1 VCVRTVFNEG
11 VFAALRRA
19 DRGGSTRT
27 SVLSAEEVSAAWER
41 NPCVQK
47 CLCVGRSKNA
57 CGGGGGGRPWERMD
71 ATSAFRKHTSL
82 GTWDDTFTHTLED
95 LPSRSHHRYETCFVP
110 VQS

>member
-1 VCVRTVFNEG
+1 V
-11 VFAALRRA
+11 AAR
-19 DRGGSTRT
+19 
-27 SVLSAEEVSAAWER
+27 
-41 NPCVQK
+41 P
-47 CLCVGRSKNA
+47 
-57 CGGGGGGRPWERMD
+57 GGGGGGGPPPPPPQGERMD